1 MDTRLVECFNKM
13 CKSSNVKLSKCFHFI
28 CYEHM
33 MKIQTDPRMD
43 VLELVSKKE
52 NVLHHVIEGIDMEKI
67 SNSIKLDHTKLIF
80 PVCGKRCYNTLMK
93 TKKNNAKDGASD
105 YTVAQSWDKDGNV
118 NTNTMSSIDILIDWL
133 TTEENASKYFGGV
146 DMDGNTNATRKEAY
160 HHHIR
165 DLIKKENG
173 RLILL

>member
-1 MDTRLVECFNKM
+1 
-13 CKSSNVKLSKCFHFI
+13 
-28 CYEHM
+28 
-33 MKIQTDPRMD
+33 MK
-43 VLELVSKKE
+43 K
-52 NVLHHVIEGIDMEKI
+52 IED
-67 SNSIKLDHTKLIF
+67 SIKDDHAKLIF
-80 PVCGKRCYNTLMK
+80 LVCGKRCYNTLMK
-93 TKKNNAKDGASD
+93 TKKNNSKDGVSD

-173 RLILL
+173 RLILLKCVLYLLIYFLLLTLYDFFHSLYTFIYQLGSDQ